1 MKLGNNYAREQ
12 LDEWI
17 QREEAQ
23 ETNRYMM
30 LENEWI
36 PNIQYKFWCVRD
48 DTKWRGRDAAT
59 NQQKRKIQWNEQNCS
74 NNNKEIST
82 EVYQWDL
89 SNRVENSIGRYAMTR
104 CVVYF
109 PVFFFCLSLIFLFFS
124 FFFRLFSV
132 YCFEFSVLS
141 CSISF
146 PVFYVNVK
154 CSN

>member
-1 MKLGNNYAREQ
+1 MKLGNNYARGQ

-17 QREEAQ
+17 QRKEAQ

-30 LENEWI
+30 LENELI
-36 PNIQYKFWCVRD
+36 PNIQHKFWWRD

-59 NQQKRKIQWNEQNCS
+59 NQKRKIQWNEQNCS

-109 PVFFFCLSLIFLFFS
+109 PVFFFCLSLIFLFF
-124 FFFRLFSV
+124 FFLDCFLFIVLNSQFCPVQFLFQFSTWMLSV
-132 YCFEFSVLS
+132 R
-141 CSISF
+141 IR
-146 PVFYVNVK
+146 
-154 CSN
+154 

>member
-59 NQQKRKIQWNEQNCS
+59 NQQRRRNEWNKQNNN

-89 SNRVENSIGRYAMTR
+89 SDPVDSIGRYAMTR

-109 PVFFFCLSLIFLFFS
+109 PVFFSFSIFSFVLLNFLFFFVNS
-124 FFFRLFSV
+124 N
-132 YCFEFSVLS
+132 YLS
-141 CSISF
+141 ECK
-146 PVFYVNVK
+146 VFK
-154 CSN
+154 SGWGGKQRGWKRII